1 MEKHLK
7 ILGVLFII
15 HGIFLITFGAIG
27 VLMFMGGA
35 LIAGQSHL
43 VAVLITVAVV
53 IAGISVVRGVP
64 EIIAGWGILQRKKWS
79 RILGIIM
86 AALDLL
92 HIPLGTAL
100 GIYALWVLFNPESE
114 KLLTS

>member
-1 MEKHLK
+1 MEKHIK

-15 HGIFLITFGAIG
+15 HGIFLITVGAI
-27 VLMFMGGA
+27 VMLLFMGGA

-43 VAVLITVAVV
+43 VAVLITIAAV
-53 IAGISVVRGVP
+53 IAGISIIRGIP
-64 EIIAGWGILQRKKWS
+64 EIITGWGILQRKKWS

-86 AALDLL
+86 GALNLF

-100 GIYALWVLFNPESE
+100 GIYALWVLFNPEAE

>member
-7 ILGVLFII
+7 ILGVLFVI
-15 HGIFLITFGAIG
+15 HGVFLITVGMIVMLLFA
-27 VLMFMGGA
+27 GGA
-35 LIAGQSHL
+35 LIAAQSHL
-43 VAVLITVAVV
+43 VAVLITIAVV

-64 EIIAGWGILQRKKWS
+64 EIIAGWGILQKKKWS

-86 AALDLL
+86 GALDLI

-100 GIYALWVLFNPESE
+100 GIYALWVLFIP
-114 KLLTS
+114 